1 LTKIREAKA
10 AREEMRDREESLA
23 RARREASLADGI
35 SWGMDE
41 DAIEETPEVNFFVC
55 TIFLLNLFLL
65 FSSALFF

>member
-10 AREEMRDREESLA
+10 AREERRDREDSLA

-41 DAIEETPEVNFFVC
+41 DAIEETPEVKFFCVQ
-55 TIFLLNLFLL
+55 IFY
-65 FSSALFF
+65 